1 MLLTLWRVGFK
12 MADWLQFTKRMSE
25 TGETLKFFG
34 YSILSFLTII
44 SVGFFWFIVFTF
56 YQPYQEIAFLMIK
69 FLRVG
74 VGLFVIGYLL
84 HYLFYFINELIHRRR
99 MRKVEVKI
107 KGKK

>member
-1 MLLTLWRVGFK
+1 

-34 YSILSFLTII
+34 HSILSFLTII
-44 SVGFFWFIVFTF
+44 SVGFFWFIIFTF

-74 VGLFVIGYLL
+74 VGLFVIGYLFQ
-84 HYLFYFINELIHRRR
+84 YLFYFINELIYKKQMKNIEINLKGRR
-99 MRKVEVKI
+99 
-107 KGKK
+107 